1 VATDGCQLYVEVFN
15 GRPGIY
21 ITGHVIP
28 PLAGVNITV
37 VAEKESQG
45 GVLKE
50 GATALWTVTGN
61 DGSYVAGPLYDDA
74 TYSTH
79 ASLVCTQSWATFL
92 VFFFV
97 WASSPC
103 FPSRKESLL
112 LFPILIVES
121 FQVFSP

>member
-1 VATDGCQLYVEVFN
+1 MATDGCQLHVEVFN

-21 ITGHVIP
+21 ITGHVVP

-45 GVLKE
+45 AVLKE

-79 ASLVCTQSWATFL
+79 ASLVCTQSWGKFFG
-92 VFFFV
+92 VFF
-97 WASSPC
+97 C
-103 FPSRKESLL
+103 LGIISLL
-112 LFPILIVES
+112 PKQKGVTPTISYLDC
-121 FQVFSP
+121 

>member
-1 VATDGCQLYVEVFN
+1 VATDGCQLHVEVFN

-21 ITGHVIP
+21 ITGHVVP

-92 VFFFV
+92 VFFL
-97 WASSPC
+97 SGYH
-103 FPSRKESLL
+103 LL
-112 LFPILIVES
+112 VSQAERSHSYYFLS
-121 FQVFSP
+121 